1 MHRSI
6 HIWMWKGDVAIHL
19 FLTYRAH
26 FLPPHILHKHNE
38 TSDQWPFHLSILYL
52 KLIYLT
58 EMVTHHSHTAN
69 IRRFGTSRTLPQV
82 WEPPFCALLRSD
94 NRKRSTSDQCSTRSS
109 NVLKRLMS
117 NHSVLHGRRMFWNVW
132 RSSKHNKTKDQVTFL
147 ITNPGLRAVTTLLDC
162 HPHVGVITFYRN
174 TLTKCWTFWNV
185 RGLKVFLHSHM
196 WGYFLKRRTFR
207 NVWRLACANCVL
219 DYFNLE

>member
-1 MHRSI
+1 MTLSPLDFPPKI
-6 HIWMWKGDVAIHL
+6 DLYIWNGNTPLAHGEHQTFWNVKDPTASL
-19 FLTYRAH
+19 RATFLCT
-26 FLPPHILHKHNE
+26 
-38 TSDQWPFHLSILYL
+38 
-52 KLIYLT
+52 
-58 EMVTHHSHTAN
+58 
-69 IRRFGTSRTLPQV
+69 
-82 WEPPFCALLRSD
+82 LRSD

-117 NHSVLHGRRMFWNVW
+117 NHSVLHGRRMFWNFW

-147 ITNPGLRAVTTLLDC
+147 ITNPNLRLVTTLLDC

-219 DYFNLE
+219 DYFDLEPNNKLFLETGYGYGNWWENASACVSRKQ